1 MDICRVLK
9 LTLGCLRQD
18 RLVVET
24 GWPLEST
31 SRVLMAT
38 VCPVLLLTRVERL
51 IHVQVVLNSYILRR
65 TFVVLLAIDLSRR
78 MALSDTRIVRTM
90 VITIL

>member
-1 MDICRVLK
+1 MDICRVLE

-38 VCPVLLLTRVERL
+38 ICPMLLLARVEGL
-51 IHVQVVLNSYILRR
+51 IHVQMVLDSYILGR
-65 TFVVLLAIDLSRR
+65 TVVVLLAIDLSRR
-78 MALSDTRIVRTM
+78 MALSDARIV
-90 VITIL
+90 